1 MKKNIKKLFLSITFL
16 FAMSICYQYSYAS
29 VLDVIKDTFNSIT
42 QNNIDSNED
51 KNSDKEMVDVSAL
64 SNKDLTDDE
73 KEVLDEIIKTV
84 ESIKKIDLDTL
95 VGEIDVKKI
104 GTTIDAIKDF
114 FNEYEDAFEDAKYI
128 LSQIEFKI
136 VDIDKSGD
144 KIIAKIEI
152 SLPNI
157 KKVRDIVLPEIMLKN
172 ATSIL
177 SKNITNKNIASIIK
191 SVRSALSN
199 NKIDLETID
208 FDIEFKKINGIW
220 VATNLENLFK
230 EFEDILK

>member
-42 QNNIDSNED
+42 QNNSDSNED